1 MDLRV
6 EENKFFSEE
15 KYYLK
20 TPITLYCEN
29 PKRINFLVLLMSKN
43 FARMSKK
50 VLAILSTG
58 SEEMEFTITVDI
70 LRRAGVSFAG
80 LTSDNIL
87 LYIAK

>member
-20 TPITLYCEN
+20 TLITLYCEN

-87 LYIAK
+87 LCIAK